1 MNKAINFEEKFDK
14 FTEQWKPKVIAEM
27 NNYQFKLT
35 RIQGEFVWHDHIDT
49 DETFIVIDGEM
60 KIEFRDK
67 IINLKAGE
75 MCVVPKGKEHRP
87 VAENECKIMVIEP
100 AGVVNT
106 GETESEMKAENNVW
120 I

>member
-1 MNKAINFEEKFDK
+1 MNKAINFEDK
-14 FTEQWKPKVIAEM
+14 FSKFSEQWKPKVVAEM

-35 RIQGEFVWHDHIDT
+35 RIQGEFVWHDHKET

-60 KIEFRDK
+60 RIEFRDK
-67 IINLKAGE
+67 TIYLKTGE

-100 AGVVNT
+100 SGVINT
-106 GETESEMKAENNVW
+106 GDTESDMKAENNIW